1 MTVELDV
8 EAGHAGPQASRVTP
22 HSPSIG

>member
-8 EAGHAGPQASRVTP
+8 EAGDAGPQASRVTP
-22 HSPSIG
+22 HTP